1 LLKTIRYNV
10 KATTI
15 SPLAIRDDED
25 NLKIDQ
31 LTGKVYIPGSSVA
44 GAFRNYYENYIDK
57 NSNENLMNCLAAKKQ
72 E

>member
-1 LLKTIRYNV
+1 MIYKNRLLKTIRYNV

-31 LTGKVYIPGSSVA
+31 LTGKVYIPVHLLPVLLETIMKL
-44 GAFRNYYENYIDK
+44 Y
-57 NSNENLMNCLAAKKQ
+57 
-72 E
+72 

>member
-1 LLKTIRYNV
+1 
-10 KATTI
+10 
-15 SPLAIRDDED
+15 LAIRDDED

-44 GAFRNYYENYIDK
+44 GAFRNYYEIILIRIPMRI
-57 NSNENLMNCLAAKKQ
+57 LMNCLAAKKQ

>member
-1 LLKTIRYNV
+1 MIYKNRLLKTIRYNV

-31 LTGKVYIPGSSVA
+31 LTGKFIYPVHLLPVLLETIMKLY
-44 GAFRNYYENYIDK
+44 
-57 NSNENLMNCLAAKKQ
+57 
-72 E
+72 